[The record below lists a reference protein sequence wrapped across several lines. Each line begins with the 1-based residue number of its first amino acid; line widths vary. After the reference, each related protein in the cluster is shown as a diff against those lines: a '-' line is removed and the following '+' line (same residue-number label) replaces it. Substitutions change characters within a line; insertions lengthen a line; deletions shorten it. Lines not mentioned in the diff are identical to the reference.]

1 MIKCVFYQTRCCW
14 QKVRKDRGGSALKL
28 QRWRWSWEN
37 GERKRKRNPLFSLS
51 WISSFLWTS
60 HAFKSR
66 CHSLSSLSP
75 PALFAL
81 FASFSC
87 FFSCFFSFLYCLL
100 WLLSVVSRPSS
111 ILSFS
116 QLLSFRLFLFL
127 TFFILVMFLIVSMRA
142 FLFFSLSVTP
152 TQALLW
158 CPGFR
163 WIKVLSF
170 LNFYNNPTCPCPVF
184 HCHFLPPPGNR

>member
-1 MIKCVFYQTRCCW
+1 MEKGKGRETPC
-14 QKVRKDRGGSALKL
+14 SAWAESAAFCRHRMLSNPDATL
-28 QRWRWSWEN
+28 CLPFLPLPFLPYL
-37 GERKRKRNPLFSLS
+37 PLFLV
-51 WISSFLWTS
+51 
-60 HAFKSR
+60 
-66 CHSLSSLSP
+66 
-75 PALFAL
+75 
-81 FASFSC
+81 